1 MAAEVNLNA
10 GDGKTAMITLAPLCT
25 MTLLLSKA
33 VDAGK
38 TPSGQR
44 MAVTIT
50 SAAVSGRLNG
60 GLAGAAGSD
69 WFTVTPGGLI
79 LPDVRLTMQTG
90 DGAVVLIRYTGRLLL
105 VPGQESVAFIAPVF
119 ETGDPRY
126 EWLNSV
132 QAAGKG
138 IMSADLSRIDYEVY
152 ELQ

>member
-1 MAAEVNLNA
+1 
-10 GDGKTAMITLAPLCT
+10 MITLVPLCT
-25 MTLLLSKA
+25 MTLMIGKA
-33 VDAGK
+33 VDAGN
-38 TPSGQR
+38 TPAGQH
-44 MAVTIT
+44 MAAAIT

-60 GLAGAAGSD
+60 GAEGAVGSD

-79 LPDVRLTMQTG
+79 LPDVRLAIETG
-90 DGAVVLIRYTGRLLL
+90 DGAVVLIRYAGRLLF

-126 EWLNSV
+126 HSLNPI
-132 QAAGKG
+132 QAVGKG